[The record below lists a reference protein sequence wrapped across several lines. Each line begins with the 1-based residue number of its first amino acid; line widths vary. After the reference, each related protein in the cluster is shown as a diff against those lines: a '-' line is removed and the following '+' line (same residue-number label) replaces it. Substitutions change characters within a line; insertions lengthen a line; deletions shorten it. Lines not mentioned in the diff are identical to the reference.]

1 MNEIYYTF
9 NYAFH
14 LELSVVN
21 TILKNWPLEKSTG
34 LWLRLQNSPVLSQ
47 AMEPYIPSYT
57 VSLWRN
63 EFSNLVWLSMIYRVH
78 TCHRGSH
85 RSSTPARGC

>member
-34 LWLRLQNSPVLSQ
+34 LWLRLQKSPVLFQ

-57 VSLWRN
+57 VSLRRN
-63 EFSNLVWLSMIYRVH
+63 KFSLAIYFIQGSYLS
-78 TCHRGSH
+78 
-85 RSSTPARGC
+85 